1 MAKKTKKENRY
12 TELNAG
18 TNQKILLKVL
28 LLAAETQSRTEL
40 KVGLVEEYAEAMRE
54 GNIFPP
60 VEIILEGGTAWV
72 CDGWHRVLAARLINA
87 EGTIDANVTAGTLND
102 AIWHAAAANRAH
114 GQRRTNAD
122 KARAVMLALKAKP
135 DSTNKVLAEH
145 CGVSEQTICN
155 YLAAGAA
162 ATEIET
168 EAQKVIDEY
177 EGDVS
182 TVGAV
187 EVKMESSDAAI
198 LHFLRMHDEN
208 ETRLAALCKSEHGT
222 FVNRQSA
229 ASDYAN
235 ARSAVEQARPYKVCP
250 LCEGNGCATCR
261 NLGWVSR
268 RQWDLLP
275 HDVRG

>member
-12 TELNAG
+12 TDLNAG
-18 TNQKILLKVL
+18 TNQKILLQVL

-40 KVGLVEEYAEAMRE
+40 KVGLVEEYAEAMRA

-72 CDGWHRVLAARLINA
+72 CDGWHRVLAARSIDP
-87 EGTIDANVTAGTLND
+87 EGTIDANVTVGTLTD
-102 AIWHAAAANRAH
+102 AIWQAAGANRAH

-135 DSTNKVLAEH
+135 DSTNKSIAEH
-145 CGVSEQTICN
+145 CGVTEQTIRN

-168 EAQKVIDEY
+168 EAQNVLAEY
-177 EGDVS
+177 EGNDSPVNDC
-182 TVGAV
+182 
-187 EVKMESSDAAI
+187 EIKMESSDAAI
-198 LHFLRMHDEN
+198 LHFLRLHDEN
-208 ETRLAALCKSEHGT
+208 ELRLAALCKSEHGA
-222 FVNRQSA
+222 FINRQSA
-229 ASDYAN
+229 VSDYAN
-235 ARSAVEQARPYKVCP
+235 ARSAVEQARPYKFCP
-250 LCEGNGCATCR
+250 LCDGTGCATCR
-261 NLGWVSR
+261 KLGWVSR

-275 HDVRG
+275 KTHIT